1 MCILLVSHFEHS
13 FVLKWLNL
21 KQISNKSRRGSDVLT
36 YEKIMIYIWRPWTC
50 NTAQQGNPAAS
61 RRSQQEG
68 MHSGTASEQ
77 HVSVLYF
84 RPNPTSI
91 VQSVHS
97 MVAGLEVSH
106 HLFEEPFFVFVFD
119 VKCWVLV
126 SPYSFPYGARVGE
139 EPWHDTTLF
148 ALHRNYWDNTPSS
161 CWSVLGDII
170 RANKN

>member
-1 MCILLVSHFEHS
+1 M
-13 FVLKWLNL
+13 
-21 KQISNKSRRGSDVLT
+21 LT

-84 RPNPTSI
+84 RPKSMNI
-91 VQSVHS
+91 FRSVHNT
-97 MVAGLEVSH
+97 VAGLEVLH
-106 HLFEEPFFVFVFD
+106 QLFEESFFVVVLE

-126 SPYSFPYGARVGE
+126 SPHSFPCRAVPESERY
-139 EPWHDTTLF
+139 H
-148 ALHRNYWDNTPSS
+148 
-161 CWSVLGDII
+161 DII
-170 RANKN
+170 QHFLRYTGITETTPHLVAGRF